1 MKKTH
6 SRVNKAMKETVDLDG
21 LNEKILHKY
30 LKFLQTKSLTP
41 LTQQNRDNPDTKR
54 TNNNNTNADRKQT
67 QNEMQADYR

>member
-30 LKFLQTKSLTP
+30 LKFLQTKGLAP
-41 LTQQNRDNPDTKR
+41 LPKNTKDNPDQKLTS
-54 TNNNNTNADRKQT
+54 NAERKQT
-67 QNEMQADYR
+67 

>member
-41 LTQQNRDNPDTKR
+41 LTQQNKETAEQKR
-54 TNNNNTNADRKQT
+54 INNNDKKQT
-67 QNEMQADYR
+67 QNEV

>member
-41 LTQQNRDNPDTKR
+41 LTQQNKETAEQKR
-54 TNNNNTNADRKQT
+54 TNNNDKKQT
-67 QNEMQADYR
+67 QNEV